1 MTNEKNSVIMAPA
14 NPVQTVAPEKEET
27 EMLRATDKI
36 TALYCRLSQEDER
49 LGESLSI
56 ENQKRILEA
65 YAKEHRF
72 QNPVFFVDDG
82 YSGTDFDRPGF
93 QAMLEEIESDH
104 VAVLLTKDLSRLG
117 RNSTMTG
124 MFINITFAKHNVR
137 YIAIND
143 NFDSADQNSVDNDFA
158 GIRMWFNEFYAR
170 DTSRKIRAV
179 NKAKG
184 ERGEHLTTNPP
195 FGYIKDPENSKQW
208 IVDEEAAKVVKHI
221 FDLCMEGRGPMQ
233 IAKQLMEEKVLTIT
247 AYTIKEGRKGLAP
260 APEDPYHWDS
270 TSVVGILETK
280 DYTGCTVNFKTYTN
294 SIWDKKTRENPVEKQ
309 MIFYNTQ
316 PAIIDPEVFEKVQEI
331 RSQRHRR
338 TKTGKSHMFSG
349 LVYCA
354 DCKAK
359 MRYCTTSYFEA
370 RQDHFVCANYRSN
383 TGSCSAHFIR
393 AVVLEKMVWEHLKEV
408 IWYVGHYEGHFRSIM
423 EARLQAESKEALRV
437 KRKQLEKD
445 EKRIQELDRLF
456 IRLYEDNVASRISDD
471 RFTMMSQAYEREQYD
486 LKAEA
491 EVLRQEIETQEQQN
505 QNLEQFIQKVRKYAE
520 LTELTPF
527 AAHELIKAIYVGAPD
542 KSSGKRRQSIH
553 ICYDLI
559 GFIPLSE
566 LMTQEMA

>member
-65 YAKEHRF
+65 YAKEHHF
-72 QNPVFFVDDG
+72 PNLVFFVDDG
-82 YSGTDFDRPGF
+82 YSGTDFNRPGF
-93 QAMLEEIESDH
+93 QSMLKEIESDH
-104 VAVLLTKDLSRLG
+104 VGVLLTKDLSRLG

-124 MFINITFAKHNVR
+124 MFINITFAKHDVR

-143 NFDSADQNSVDNDFA
+143 NFDSANQNSVDNDFA

-184 ERGEHLTTNPP
+184 ERGEHLNGRPP
-195 FGYIKDPENSKQW
+195 FGYIKDPENPKQW
-208 IVDEEAAKVVKHI
+208 IVDEEAAKVVRHI

-233 IAKQLMEEKVLTIT
+233 IAKQLREEKVLTII
-247 AYTIKEGRKGLAP
+247 AYTKQAGRKMDRP
-260 APEDPYHWDS
+260 APEDPYNWNES
-270 TSVVGILETK
+270 SVVNILETR
-280 DYTGCTVNFKTYTN
+280 DYTGCTVNFKTYSN
-294 SIWDKKTRENPVEKQ
+294 SIWDKKTRTNPIEKQ
-309 MIFYNTQ
+309 AIFYNTQ

-331 RSQRHRR
+331 RTQRHRR

-359 MRYCTTSYFEA
+359 MRYCTTNYFEA

-393 AVVLEKMVWEHLKEV
+393 AVVLEQMVWEHMKEV
-408 IWYVGHYEGHFRSIM
+408 IWYVGHYESHFREIM
-423 EARLQAESKEALRV
+423 EVRLQAESMETIRL

-456 IRLYEDNVASRISDD
+456 IRVYEDNVSGKVSDE
-471 RFTMMSQAYEREQYD
+471 RFTMMSRGYEDEQRN
-486 LKAEA
+486 LKADV
-491 EVLRQEIETQEQQN
+491 EVLRQEIDTQEQQN
-505 QNLEQFIQKVRKYAE
+505 QNLELFIQKVKKYAE
-520 LTELTPF
+520 MTELTAY

-542 KSSGKRRQSIH
+542 KSSGKRGQSIH
-553 ICYDLI
+553 ISYDLI

-566 LMTQEMA
+566 LMTKEMA

>member
-1 MTNEKNSVIMAPA
+1 
-14 NPVQTVAPEKEET
+14 
-27 EMLRATDKI
+27 
-36 TALYCRLSQEDER
+36 
-49 LGESLSI
+49 
-56 ENQKRILEA
+56 
-65 YAKEHRF
+65 
-72 QNPVFFVDDG
+72 
-82 YSGTDFDRPGF
+82 
-93 QAMLEEIESDH
+93 
-104 VAVLLTKDLSRLG
+104 
-117 RNSTMTG
+117 
-124 MFINITFAKHNVR
+124 
-137 YIAIND
+137 
-143 NFDSADQNSVDNDFA
+143 
-158 GIRMWFNEFYAR
+158 
-170 DTSRKIRAV
+170 
-179 NKAKG
+179 
-184 ERGEHLTTNPP
+184 
-195 FGYIKDPENSKQW
+195 
-208 IVDEEAAKVVKHI
+208 
-221 FDLCMEGRGPMQ
+221 
-233 IAKQLMEEKVLTIT
+233 
-247 AYTIKEGRKGLAP
+247 
-260 APEDPYHWDS
+260 
-270 TSVVGILETK
+270 
-280 DYTGCTVNFKTYTN
+280 FKTYTN

-309 MIFYNTQ
+309 AVFYNTQ
-316 PAIIDPEVFEKVQEI
+316 PAIIDPEVFEKVREI

-393 AVVLEKMVWEHLKEV
+393 AVVLEQLVWEHLKEV
-408 IWYVGHYEGHFRSIM
+408 IWYVGRYEDHFRSIV
-423 EARLQAESKEALRV
+423 EAKLQAESKEVLRV

-471 RFTMMSQAYEREQYD
+471 RFTMMSQAYEDEQRD

-491 EVLRQEIETQEQQN
+491 EVLRQEIETQEQQHH
-505 QNLEQFIQKVRKYAE
+505 NLEQFIRKARKYAE
-520 LTELTPF
+520 LTELTPY

-566 LMTQEMA
+566 LMEKGTA